1 MKRIFLLNTQ
11 SVLII
16 FLITG
21 FANPIYA
28 IQFTPE
34 TFQTKA
40 ENLSI
45 KDTVAQNLEDRGLE
59 RSIAQQKTAD
69 LFNGSSIDT
78 KLTQLQMHPSLMIG
92 TEPLITSLAK
102 RALFDRKVN
111 MNDYYSLLGLVQDIN
126 GKCLNKDE
134 LEAVKD
140 IAIMDH
146 NS

>member
-1 MKRIFLLNTQ
+1 MKRILLLNTQ

-21 FANPIYA
+21 FSNPIYA
-28 IQFTPE
+28 IQFIPE
-34 TFQTKA
+34 TFHTKA
-40 ENLSI
+40 ESPSI
-45 KDTVAQNLEDRGLE
+45 KDAVVQNLADRGLE
-59 RSIAQQKTAD
+59 RSTAQQKTAD
-69 LFNGSSIDT
+69 LFNGSLIDT

-92 TEPLITSLAK
+92 TEPLIASVAK

-111 MNDYYSLLGLVQDIN
+111 MNDYHSLLGLVQDIN

-134 LEAVKD
+134 LEAVKN
-140 IAIMDH
+140 IAMMDH